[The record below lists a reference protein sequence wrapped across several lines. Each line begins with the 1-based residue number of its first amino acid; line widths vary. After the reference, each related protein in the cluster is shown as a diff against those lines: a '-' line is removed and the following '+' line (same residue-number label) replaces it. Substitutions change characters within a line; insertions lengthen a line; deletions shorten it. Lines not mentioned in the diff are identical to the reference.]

1 MRSSP
6 NPCHRP
12 LPLAHVHTRARAT
25 ATPRRAAQGTG
36 DLEGA
41 SGAKV
46 GGVIYAMLQDAAGV
60 LEEDEGLRK
69 LSVVFGAFE
78 FAVTLDDAHVY
89 VVKKATS

>member
-1 MRSSP
+1 MCSSP

-12 LPLAHVHTRARAT
+12 LPLAHVHTHARAPP
-25 ATPRRAAQGTG
+25 PRRAAQGTG

-46 GGVIYAMLQDAAGV
+46 GSVIYAMLQDAAGV

-78 FAVTLDDAHVY
+78 FAVTLDDAYVY